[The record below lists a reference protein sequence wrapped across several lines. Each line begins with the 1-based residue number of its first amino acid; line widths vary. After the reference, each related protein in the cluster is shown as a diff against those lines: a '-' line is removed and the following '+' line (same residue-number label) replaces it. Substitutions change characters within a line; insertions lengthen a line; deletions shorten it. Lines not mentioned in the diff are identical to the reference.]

1 MCVSTFLGEISDA
14 EDSCK
19 ASISEMLQGEVVKN
33 RELQQVQQLM
43 TEGPVYEVDE
53 VYDKIEDR
61 RKKAVA
67 ANLGAD
73 KVKQHDV
80 GCHEESS
87 DTGSEEV
94 NSESD
99 VAKDSHNVMKDTKS
113 TDEKS
118 IRRRNERGNSDVTVM
133 TAGR

>member
-1 MCVSTFLGEISDA
+1 M
-14 EDSCK
+14 
-19 ASISEMLQGEVVKN
+19 
-33 RELQQVQQLM
+33 
-43 TEGPVYEVDE
+43 YEVDK

-73 KVKQHDV
+73 KVKQCDV

-94 NSESD
+94 NSEPE
-99 VAKDSHNVMKDTKS
+99 VAKDSHQLMEDTRS

-118 IRRRNERGNSDVTVM
+118 IRRRKEKGNPDVTVM